1 MYYHCIKIYVYVCMY
16 HHTQDLKNMYVVSD
30 DGFLQYLQYA
40 QDIFVILVNCM
51 YMYVCMY
58 VCDLNFI
65 SDVSYGENQKN
76 RLDPSEYYV
85 RLGRAMVGI
94 ALPGVGYD
102 TFRYVGY
109 QLLVISNMMYVCM
122 HVFTVCMHVC
132 MYVCML

>member
-1 MYYHCIKIYVYVCMY
+1 MYI
-16 HHTQDLKNMYVVSD
+16 
-30 DGFLQYLQYA
+30 
-40 QDIFVILVNCM
+40 
-51 YMYVCMY
+51 
-58 VCDLNFI
+58 CDLNFI

-109 QLLVISNMMYVCM
+109 EPLVIPNMMYVCM
-122 HVFTVCMHVC
+122 
-132 MYVCML
+132 YVCMCRLWETLTIGSIAVIEKGIGLDKTVWN